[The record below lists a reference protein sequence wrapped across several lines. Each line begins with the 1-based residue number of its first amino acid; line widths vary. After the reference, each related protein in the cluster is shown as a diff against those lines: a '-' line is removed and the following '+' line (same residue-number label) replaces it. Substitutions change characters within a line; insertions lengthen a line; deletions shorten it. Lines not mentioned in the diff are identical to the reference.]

1 MVADPAE
8 AERPEPAPGAAHCP
22 ATPEEGGAPT
32 TWGALAAQT
41 QGCSRGQAN
50 RTKTDLVRPEHK
62 QINITYCVSFRCI
75 FAQARLV
82 AFTEFMTASSQGH
95 MDVIFKYLSKGGNP
109 DVHDELNRTAL
120 HLACLEGHP
129 PVVSM
134 LLERGADINFPDRLG
149 SVAMHWACRGGS
161 LRVVQALTSHGADL
175 NVKDKLWSTPL
186 HVATRTGHV
195 VIVEYLLSCGA
206 KVNATDW
213 EGDTALH
220 DAVRLNRYKIVKM
233 LILGTYFPAI
243 ISGSNVYNGGLF
255 TLDQLHAGHNYS
267 LEILCPLCGFL

>member
-1 MVADPAE
+1 YQLRLNVP
-8 AERPEPAPGAAHCP
+8 ERQRLRNYNSQFSLQIGA
-22 ATPEEGGAPT
+22 
-32 TWGALAAQT
+32 
-41 QGCSRGQAN
+41 
-50 RTKTDLVRPEHK
+50 VFF
-62 QINITYCVSFRCI
+62 ITYCVSFRCI

-109 DVHDELNRTAL
+109 DLNRTAL

-175 NVKDKLWSTPL
+175 NLWSTPL

-233 LILGTYFPAI
+233 LILAGADVTHQNNVGLICIIIWRKDMKTPAETVPR
-243 ISGSNVYNGGLF
+243 SSP
-255 TLDQLHAGHNYS
+255 LHNARS
-267 LEILCPLCGFL
+267 TRQMKAQQTE